1 MLPKLSIDSDSDDKR
16 PSLTSSRDE
25 FHTELPISAR
35 AMVVLSRAARK
46 NVQQQQQML
55 RQQSP
60 KYPRYLKSSIEQRR
74 KVTKVPESTRVETL
88 SAPPNFEYPVH
99 VMNPV
104 LHSEPPKIVIINAS
118 QDGSRFEGDK
128 LPKNETTDRE
138 QQFKQYSRRQL
149 LASSKAKA
157 PQSKPP
163 FHFEQVEFASPR
175 ISPDFHLK
183 PNETP
188 RSNVTSTDWEWVRER
203 LASRESAFTRPES
216 SLTFADFLDALEPG
230 SDEYDTDLEDN
241 FVDCNYESRDF
252 TGLSNYKQ
260 ACHRKG
266 IPVAQ
271 QIVQKL
277 SDKKASFRLNHRCL
291 SSRDTFALASGLA
304 SNTFVENLNL
314 SGNSIDCNGAG
325 HLTHMLKKN
334 YTITKLDL
342 SDNALQNDV
351 GGHLSAMLTE
361 NNSLTHINISN
372 NKLGDKEALMLCESL
387 RFNTSLLS
395 LDISHNQ
402 LTDIGGQAFAAALM
416 DNSVMNSLDLSWNM
430 LGKKAGSAIG
440 KALKLNKSLK
450 SLDLSWNGLGDEGA
464 GLLARPLRN
473 NTALKHLSL
482 AVNHIGPFGIECL
495 ANGICGSRLK
505 RGKRSNCV
513 LQTLILDRNPL
524 GSKGLS
530 VFIKHMEQSEVLID
544 LSIKE
549 VVLASDFMS
558 KIRKL
563 TTSRSV
569 SIHYEGQLEEDKHI
583 CAIRFGSIAL
593 RQVLSDNRIQ
603 LRHFF
608 KSLDADKTGASPAQ
622 VEVGLSSMKRPTS
635 EIELR
640 RLIQSLNSRG
650 TNLIHIKD
658 VAQYSYTPP
667 PAPAKPKKVRTKK
680 RYSIY

>member
-88 SAPPNFEYPVH
+88 SAPPNFGYPVH

-260 ACHRKG
+260 ACRRKG

-277 SDKKASFRLNHRCL
+277 SDKKASFRLNHR
-291 SSRDTFALASGLA
+291 
-304 SNTFVENLNL
+304 
-314 SGNSIDCNGAG
+314 
-325 HLTHMLKKN
+325 KN

-603 LRHFF
+603 LRRFF

-650 TNLIHIKD
+650 TNLIHFKD

-680 RYSIY
+680 RSSIY